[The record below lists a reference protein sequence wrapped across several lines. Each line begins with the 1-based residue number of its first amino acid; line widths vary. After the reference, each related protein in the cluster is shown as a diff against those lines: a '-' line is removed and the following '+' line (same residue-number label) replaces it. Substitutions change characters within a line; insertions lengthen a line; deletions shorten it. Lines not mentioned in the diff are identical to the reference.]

1 MQSHDEAS
9 FEREMGCSE
18 AQWLSWLPGAVRN
31 HALTLNDGWAC
42 VAIEAGQLLL
52 HWQTLPARQ
61 IALVRIPRLIVQF
74 HFDGVGEEARQRFMR
89 YFDLYMHRG
98 GG

>member
-1 MQSHDEAS
+1 
-9 FEREMGCSE
+9 MGCSE
-18 AQWLSWLPGAVRN
+18 AEWLSGLPGAVRN
-31 HALTLNDGWAC
+31 HALTLNDGRAC

-52 HWQTLPARQ
+52 HWQVMPSRQ
-61 IALVRIPRLIVQF
+61 IALVRIPRLIVRF
-74 HFDGVGEEARQRFMR
+74 HFDGVGDEARRHLMR